1 MNTAAGKT
9 FRYRGFMLDS
19 VRHFLPAEDVR
30 KLIRAAALCG
40 INRMHWHLT
49 DDQGWRIE
57 ILRYPQLTETGARR
71 GESFFGGVNTLE
83 NNSGYYTQDEIRKT
97 VRFAKEYGI
106 EIIPEIELPGHA
118 SALLAA
124 CPEYGCRRE
133 TGENEGNSPE
143 TAPWSYRVEVSGGIF
158 PNLICAGKES
168 TIRFIEDVLDEVTA
182 LFPYPMVHIG
192 GDEALKLHWRR
203 CPDCRRRMRKLGLK
217 TEDELQYD
225 LVLRIGSYLAE
236 KGRQT
241 VVWND
246 VLNGGILPGNFIVQQ
261 WMGGEELTRKFMEQ
275 GGQVICSDIQIYYFD
290 YPYGQSDIRKIR
302 DYPRIPEWAQGL
314 EEQLLGIECPLWTE
328 RVTNIGRASFL
339 LFPRLAAAGLKGLDE
354 DRLPWEAFREK
365 MREIRDQ
372 IREMGLTCA
381 PEEYWDMPEEKA
393 EADRPA
399 DRDRIRAPEAL
410 PFVRKEERLVQLEKT
425 ERSRLEAGI
434 PEDTVLR
441 EGDRIL
447 AEIAEM

>member
-1 MNTAAGKT
+1 
-9 FRYRGFMLDS
+9 MLDS

-158 PNLICAGKES
+158 PNLVCAGKERTSEAWCSPS
-168 TIRFIEDVLDEVTA
+168 TRSHRQRSYVCIWPENSETS
-182 LFPYPMVHIG
+182 PPM
-192 GDEALKLHWRR
+192 
-203 CPDCRRRMRKLGLK
+203 
-217 TEDELQYD
+217 
-225 LVLRIGSYLAE
+225 
-236 KGRQT
+236 
-241 VVWND
+241 
-246 VLNGGILPGNFIVQQ
+246 
-261 WMGGEELTRKFMEQ
+261 
-275 GGQVICSDIQIYYFD
+275 
-290 YPYGQSDIRKIR
+290 
-302 DYPRIPEWAQGL
+302 
-314 EEQLLGIECPLWTE
+314 
-328 RVTNIGRASFL
+328 
-339 LFPRLAAAGLKGLDE
+339 
-354 DRLPWEAFREK
+354 
-365 MREIRDQ
+365 
-372 IREMGLTCA
+372 
-381 PEEYWDMPEEKA
+381 
-393 EADRPA
+393 
-399 DRDRIRAPEAL
+399 
-410 PFVRKEERLVQLEKT
+410 
-425 ERSRLEAGI
+425 
-434 PEDTVLR
+434 
-441 EGDRIL
+441 
-447 AEIAEM
+447 